1 MADWRKFLRARW
13 RYFDAAIA
21 LAVIIGS
28 LAYIYDLLVG
38 SRGLD
43 VAYITRN
50 YTLYLH
56 AVFTNVYVTTIAF
69 VIGMAIGF
77 SVGWLRTAR
86 TVSLAKF
93 AASMRVEKRE
103 RQAAPSGSEGAR
115 RLLVVLSLVWYGTK
129 YVVRRIGDGFVEII
143 RGTPVYVQIL
153 FASSFFIVFLPQYAS
168 EGIVI
173 GIVALAINTGG
184 YQAEIFRAG
193 LQTVHSGQIE
203 AARAIGFSRLK
214 AMRHVILPQALRLII
229 PPLTNEYIG
238 LFKTSTFLF
247 VLGVQTEIS
256 YIAQHQG
263 FAGDVF
269 EIFAIVTAIFLGI
282 TVTLSFVVQAL
293 ERRFRIPG
301 LGIEQV
307 KLPRGVRIARVSG

>member
-1 MADWRKFLRARW
+1 
-13 RYFDAAIA
+13 
-21 LAVIIGS
+21 
-28 LAYIYDLLVG
+28 
-38 SRGLD
+38 
-43 VAYITRN
+43 
-50 YTLYLH
+50 
-56 AVFTNVYVTTIAF
+56 
-69 VIGMAIGF
+69 
-77 SVGWLRTAR
+77 
-86 TVSLAKF
+86 
-93 AASMRVEKRE
+93 MRVEKRE
-103 RQAAPSGSEGAR
+103 RQENPSQNEGSR
-115 RLLVVLSLVWYGTK
+115 RLLVVLSLLWYGTK

-143 RGTPVYVQIL
+143 RGTPLYVQIL

-168 EGIVI
+168 QGLLI
-173 GIVALAINTGG
+173 GTIALAINTGG

-203 AARAIGFSRLK
+203 AARSIGFSRLR
-214 AMRHVILPQALRLII
+214 AMRYVVLPQALRLII

-238 LFKTSTFLF
+238 LFKASTFLF

-256 YIAQHQG
+256 YLAQHEG

-269 EIFAIVTAIFLGI
+269 EIFAIVTVIFLAI

-307 KLPRGVRIARVSG
+307 KLPRGVWIGRVGG